1 MDTPRDPPASPD
13 EDVNGG
19 GSADPEI
26 VDSAAGSSSR
36 GNDADE
42 QLEKLLKQEL
52 APDLEVL
59 RCLGRGSM
67 ATVYLAREESLKR
80 LVAVKV
86 LSPKLARDERARQ
99 RFEREAQAVAAI
111 SHPNIVAIYRVGRL
125 SNDLPY
131 FVMQYVKGTTLAE
144 RLRAKVSLAGDEA
157 RRIVSEVASALAA
170 AHDKGIVHRDVRAGN
185 VLYEEG
191 SGRALLADFGIAAV
205 LVSGESGAP
214 TRLTRTGELIGDPSY
229 MSPEQ
234 LRGEDVT
241 ERSDLYALGLMGYET
256 AAGRGPYEVKSKRD
270 AVTAHIKQEP
280 RKLSELRAGVEPL
293 LEDVLLRCLAKEPGH
308 RPSAADVAEQ
318 LKAPTGEI
326 PVEPQ
331 PGPLTGP
338 DLLRKIAERRIPQ
351 IALIYGFFAL
361 GIFGVAANLADRGI
375 ISEVVFRLV
384 LVAEVTGLPAV
395 LVGAWFHGRRGRQ
408 KFEPVEYWVFGA
420 LGLVWLVV
428 SVVILLTWTG

>member
-13 EDVNGG
+13 EDVNGN
-19 GSADPEI
+19 GSTDPES
-26 VDSAAGSSSR
+26 VDASAAPPSEGD
-36 GNDADE
+36 DAEE

-59 RCLGRGSM
+59 RRLGEGSM

-86 LSPKLARDERARQ
+86 LSPKLAKDERARR
-99 RFEREAQAVAAI
+99 RFERETQAVAAI
-111 SHPNIVAIYRVGRL
+111 SHPSIVAVYRVGRL

-144 RLRAKVSLAGDEA
+144 RLRAKGPLAGDEA
-157 RRIVSEVASALAA
+157 RSILSEVASALAA

-205 LVSGESGAP
+205 LVSGESSAES
-214 TRLTRTGELIGDPSY
+214 RLTRTGELIGDPSY

-241 ERSDLYALGLMGYET
+241 ERSDLYALGLMGYEM
-256 AAGRGPYEVKSKRD
+256 AAGRGPYEVKSKRE
-270 AVTAHIKQEP
+270 AVMAHIKQEP
-280 RKLSELRAGVEPL
+280 SKLSELRPGVEPQ

-318 LKAPTGEI
+318 LKAPTGEMA
-326 PVEPQ
+326 VGPQ
-331 PGPLTGP
+331 PSPNF
-338 DLLRKIAERRIPQ
+338 LRRITERRIPQ
-351 IALIYGFFAL
+351 IIIGYLVAAWLALQVVGFFVEHEMMS
-361 GIFGVAANLADRGI
+361 GVAL
-375 ISEVVFRLV
+375 RLV
-384 LVAEVTGLPAV
+384 LVLVATALPAV
-395 LVGAWFHGRRGRQ
+395 VMGAWFHGRRGRQ
-408 KFEPVEYWVFGA
+408 KFEPIEYWVFGA
-420 LGLVWLVV
+420 LGVIWLVT
-428 SVVILLTWTG
+428 SVVILFTWPG